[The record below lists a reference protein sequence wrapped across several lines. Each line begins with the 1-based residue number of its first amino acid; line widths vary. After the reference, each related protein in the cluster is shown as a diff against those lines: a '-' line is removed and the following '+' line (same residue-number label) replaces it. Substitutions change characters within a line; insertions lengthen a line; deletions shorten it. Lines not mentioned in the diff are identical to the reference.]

1 MDSGALADKEAR
13 MNREELKAL
22 IGRYEMHCNTF
33 HTSEFV
39 VNGDAEKVRRILE
52 ELTHDELLI
61 PEKEA

>member
-1 MDSGALADKEAR
+1 

-22 IGRYEMHCNTF
+22 IGRYEKHCGTF

-39 VNGDAEKVRRILE
+39 VTGDAEKIRRILE

>member
-1 MDSGALADKEAR
+1 